1 VAAADDLHTALTRL
15 ARSHRAAVARA
26 LAPLGLHPGQE
37 RLLAVLWEHDGATQ
51 AEIAAALSV
60 EPPTVTRM
68 IGRLEVAGFV
78 VRHRHP
84 DDRRATQVWLTDAG
98 WDVRRDVLR
107 ATARV
112 SRRIESAMTDRQAAA
127 LKTALGLAA
136 DALDD

>member
-1 VAAADDLHTALTRL
+1 M
-15 ARSHRAAVARA
+15 ARA

-51 AEIAAALSV
+51 AEIAAALAV

-127 LKTALGLAA
+127 FTTALGLAA
-136 DALDD
+136 DALDA